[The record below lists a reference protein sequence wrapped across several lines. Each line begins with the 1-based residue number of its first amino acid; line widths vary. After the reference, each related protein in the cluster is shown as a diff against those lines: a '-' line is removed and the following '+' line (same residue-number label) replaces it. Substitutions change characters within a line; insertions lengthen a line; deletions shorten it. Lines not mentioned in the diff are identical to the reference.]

1 MPVPRTY
8 PSAASKER
16 VKEDARV
23 PRDGC
28 EGRRR
33 APSGRDFVAS
43 RDLNSTVTA
52 AVYDNF
58 CLVNDLNDYNGRQT
72 CDRTHT
78 ATI

>member
-1 MPVPRTY
+1 MLVPCTY

-16 VKEDARV
+16 GKEDARV

-43 RDLNSTVTA
+43 RDLNLTVTA
-52 AVYDNF
+52 AAYDHIR
-58 CLVNDLNDYNGRQT
+58 LLNDLNDYNGR
-72 CDRTHT
+72 
-78 ATI
+78 